1 MNRDAV
7 VAECDRADNGFTRQ
21 RTATPTQPVI
31 QSFDPENGPLAD
43 TAALPVRTG
52 VPLRHESPRQIFIG
66 RGRHLTFRQ
75 QPDLLPQT
83 VEHLVQG
90 DSPESQ

>member
-7 VAECDRADNGFTRQ
+7 VAECDRADDGFTRQ
-21 RTATPTQPVI
+21 RTAAATQPVI
-31 QSFDPENGPLAD
+31 QPLDPEDGPLAD
-43 TAALPVRTG
+43 AAALPLRTG
-52 VPLRHESPRQIFIG
+52 IPLRHESPRQFLIRG
-66 RGRHLTFRQ
+66 GRHLTFRQ

-90 DSPESQ
+90 DGSESQ